1 MSDERRQLKVQS
13 VPGTSLLDTRGNSMD
28 TIHTIKL
35 PMRRPAPRQSEP
47 VPIGV
52 AVAEAY
58 DAITARSRKA
68 ARHLRAQT
76 SQALRKA
83 RATG

>member
-1 MSDERRQLKVQS
+1 MNPV
-13 VPGTSLLDTRGNSMD
+13 
-28 TIHTIKL
+28 HTIKF
-35 PMRRPAPRQSEP
+35 PTRCPTDRQSEP

-58 DAITARSRKA
+58 AAITARSRKA
-68 ARHLRAQT
+68 ARHPHTQT
-76 SQALRKA
+76 GQALRKA

>member
-1 MSDERRQLKVQS
+1 MNPV
-13 VPGTSLLDTRGNSMD
+13 
-28 TIHTIKL
+28 HTIKF
-35 PMRRPAPRQSEP
+35 PTRRPADRQSAP

-58 DAITARSRKA
+58 AAITARSRKA
-68 ARHLRAQT
+68 ARHLRTQT